1 MVRSSMRRASTE
13 TTGCV
18 FNIQRFS
25 VHDGPG
31 IRTLV
36 FLSGCPLR
44 CAWCCNPESQTLGP
58 QLAYNEKKCIGIG
71 ECGNCLKVCKE
82 EALLA
87 RGEQPQLFVD
97 RERCTNCGD
106 CAQAC
111 PSTALAMYGKYMTV
125 NEILFEV
132 QQDSCFYSRSGG
144 GLTVSGGEP
153 LFQPGFTLALLKA
166 AKELGIETAIET
178 CGQAKWEFLDSI
190 CKYVDS
196 IFFDLKSLDPYK
208 HKQFVG
214 VTNELILQNF
224 RMLVSSYPQ
233 IPITVRTPIVSG
245 FNDGLEEVA
254 QIARFIAPYYRVA
267 YEMTPYHAFGESK
280 YTFLG
285 RRYGLGGISPPTSE
299 HMRLLRGHIASML
312 ADGIGHRRGTT
323 IGDAVP
329 DE

>member
-1 MVRSSMRRASTE
+1 MRSCTGEAPTE

-44 CAWCCNPESQTLGP
+44 CAWCCNPESQPFGP

-82 EALLA
+82 EALLPK
-87 RGEQPQLFVD
+87 GEPPQIFVD

-106 CAQAC
+106 CARAC
-111 PSTALAMYGKYMTV
+111 PSTALAMFGKYMTV
-125 NEILFEV
+125 SEILSEV

-144 GLTVSGGEP
+144 GLTVSGGEA
-153 LFQPGFTLALLKA
+153 LFQPEFTLALLKA
-166 AKELGIETAIET
+166 AREQGIETAIET
-178 CGQAKWEFLDSI
+178 CGHAKWEFLDSI
-190 CKYVDS
+190 CKYADS
-196 IFFDLKSLDPYK
+196 IFYDIKSLDPYK
-208 HKQFVG
+208 HKQFTG

-224 RMLVSSYPQ
+224 RKLVGRYPQ
-233 IPITVRTPIVSG
+233 LPITVRTPIVPG

-254 QIARFIAPYYRVA
+254 RIARFIGQYCGVT
-267 YEMTPYHAFGESK
+267 YELMPYHAFGESK

-285 RRYGLGGISPPTSE
+285 RRYGLGGIQAPAGK
-299 HMRLLRGHIASML
+299 HMRLLRDHINIYL
-312 ADGIGHRRGTT
+312 KQKD
-323 IGDAVP
+323 
-329 DE
+329 